1 MTLSAVPLPMRSAA
15 LVTLLVLGV
24 FAARSVAAQGSV
36 TVRADDPMYLDADRL
51 IDAGLV
57 DTVIVGQRPY
67 SRMGLARIA
76 RQVQRRMADMDK
88 RHEHASIQAVHAEA
102 RLLRAL
108 ARELLTAD
116 SVDARA
122 EMPAVGMAWLHSV
135 RVEALVTDAPTRA
148 VPTNGLGTSE
158 ADLNTFTDY
167 RQGLRFVSGGNV
179 AVETAHSAVFPF
191 GLSVQARP
199 RLWIHDERGGG
210 VGVAR
215 GATLDLPSASAR
227 LVKGNVA
234 LTVGREY
241 TVWPQAE
248 GAAQF
253 FSENAPALDMIR
265 IGSDAPFALPS
276 LLHWLGPVAGTIQ
289 VADLGTSVNDSHSRL
304 VAYKL
309 SAAPMSGLELGA
321 RYENHFGGS
330 GARPASATDRIID
343 LVPFL
348 DVFRH
353 HVDSTDIESD
363 KLLGLD
369 ARLRLRNAGNVT
381 LFGEFSL
388 EDFDLHRLRSIFT
401 EDAAYSTGVIIPSL
415 IVPSLSAR
423 LLYHTL
429 GLRFYQHHLLTNG
442 IAAHR
447 LLLGDD
453 LGRDAQG
460 YAALLRWQGGGNL
473 SLSGDM
479 AYEERRNDDYSGSYT
494 NPGRQGLVFTR
505 VSTQPREQRTR
516 GVAGVRWVS
525 SDGHVLIEARGGA
538 ERTTNFNF
546 RIGMPSTH
554 GVGSIAATLF
564 P

>member
-1 MTLSAVPLPMRSAA
+1 MRSAA
-15 LVTLLVLGV
+15 SLALLLLAVL
-24 FAARSVAAQGSV
+24 AARSVAAQGSV

-67 SRMGLARIA
+67 SRMGLAMIA
-76 RQVQRRMADMDK
+76 RQAQRRMAVMAT
-88 RHEHASIQAVHAEA
+88 RHEQVSIQDRNAEE
-102 RLLRAL
+102 RLLRGL
-108 ARELLTAD
+108 ARELSTAWG
-116 SVDARA
+116 VNAPGG
-122 EMPAVGMAWLHSV
+122 MPDIRMELLHSL

-148 VPTNGLGTSE
+148 VPPNGLGSSE
-158 ADLNTFTDY
+158 ADLNAFTDY
-167 RQGLRFVSGGNV
+167 HQGLRLVSGGNV
-179 AVETAHSAVFPF
+179 AVESEHSIEFPF
-191 GLSVQARP
+191 GLTVQARP
-199 RLWIHDERGGG
+199 RLWIHDERRDG
-210 VGVAR
+210 VGR
-215 GATLDLPSASAR
+215 GATLELPSASAR

-265 IGSDAPFALPS
+265 VASNTPFVLPS
-276 LLHWLGPVAGTIQ
+276 LLRWFGPIAGTIQ
-289 VADLGTSVNDSHSRL
+289 IADLGASVNHSHSRL

-309 SAAPMSGLELGA
+309 SAAPVSGLELGA

-330 GARPASATDRIID
+330 GSPPASATDRIID

-401 EDAAYSTGVIIPSL
+401 EDAAYSTGMIIPSL
-415 IVPSLSAR
+415 VLPSLSAR

-429 GLRFYQHHLLTNG
+429 GLRFYEHHQLTDG
-442 IAAHR
+442 IASHR

-453 LGRDAQG
+453 LGRDATG
-460 YAALLRWQGGGNL
+460 FTALLRWQGAGNL
-473 SLSGDM
+473 SLSGDL
-479 AYEERRNDDYSGSYT
+479 AHEERRNDEYLGSYAS
-494 NPGRQGLVFTR
+494 PGRQGLVFER

-516 GVAGVRWVS
+516 GVVGARWLS

-546 RIGMPSTH
+546 RIGTPSTH
-554 GVGSIAATLF
+554 GVGTIAATLF

>member
-1 MTLSAVPLPMRSAA
+1 MRSAA
-15 LVTLLVLGV
+15 LAVLLVLSV
-24 FAARSVAAQGSV
+24 CSARSLGAQASV
-36 TVRADDPMYLDADRL
+36 TVRTDDPMYLDADHL

-67 SRMGLARIA
+67 SRRGLALIA
-76 RQVQRRMADMDK
+76 RQVQRRLSDMATHDQ
-88 RHEHASIQAVHAEA
+88 HVSIQSLHAAE

-108 ARELLTAD
+108 AL
-116 SVDARA
+116 
-122 EMPAVGMAWLHSV
+122 EMPTARVDNAPGASSPVRPDWLHSL

-148 VPTNGLGTSE
+148 VPTNGLGSSE

-167 RQGLRFVSGGNV
+167 HQGLRLVPGANV
-179 AVETAHSAVFPF
+179 AVESEHAVVLPF
-191 GLSVQARP
+191 GVTVQARP
-199 RLWIHDERGGG
+199 RFWIHDERGGG
-210 VGVAR
+210 QGASR
-215 GATLDLPSASAR
+215 GAAFELPSASAR

-265 IGSDAPFALPS
+265 IASDAPFALPS
-276 LLHWLGPVAGTIQ
+276 PLHWLGPIAGTIQ
-289 VADLGTSVNDSHSRL
+289 IADLGASVKNSHSRL

-309 SAAPMSGLELGA
+309 SASPVRGLELGA

-330 GARPASATDRIID
+330 GSPPTSAADRIID

-353 HVDSTDIESD
+353 HVDSTDVESD

-401 EDAAYSTGVIIPSL
+401 QDAAYSTGVIIPRL
-415 IVPSLSAR
+415 VVPSLSAR

-442 IAAHR
+442 IASHR
-447 LLLGDD
+447 RLLGDE

-460 YAALLRWQGGGNL
+460 YAMLVRWQGAGNL

-479 AYEERRNDDYSGSYT
+479 AYEERRNDEYFGAYT

-505 VSTQPREQRTR
+505 ASTQPRERRTR
-516 GVAGVRWVS
+516 GVGGVRWLS
-525 SDGHVLIEARGGA
+525 TDGHVVIEARGGM
-538 ERTTNFNF
+538 ERTTNFDF
-546 RIGMPSTH
+546 RVDMPAVH
-554 GVGSIAATLF
+554 GVGSIAATFF

>member
-1 MTLSAVPLPMRSAA
+1 MRSAA
-15 LVTLLVLGV
+15 FVVLLLLAML
-24 FAARSVAAQGSV
+24 AARAVAAQGSV

-57 DTVIVGQRPY
+57 DIVIVGQRPY
-67 SRMGLARIA
+67 SRMGLAMIA
-76 RQVQRRMADMDK
+76 RQAQRRMTEMGT
-88 RHEHASIQAVHAEA
+88 RHEQVSIQDRNAEA
-102 RLLRAL
+102 RLLRGL
-108 ARELLTAD
+108 ARELSTAGGVNAPEPIPD
-116 SVDARA
+116 VRM
-122 EMPAVGMAWLHSV
+122 EWLHSL

-148 VPTNGLGTSE
+148 VPPNGLGSSE

-167 RQGLRFVSGGNV
+167 HQGLRFVSGGNV
-179 AVETAHSAVFPF
+179 AVESEHSIEFPF
-191 GLSVQARP
+191 GLTVQARP
-199 RLWIHDERGGG
+199 RLWIHDERRDG
-210 VGVAR
+210 VGVAH
-215 GATLDLPSASAR
+215 GATLELPSASAR

-265 IGSDAPFALPS
+265 VASNTPFALPS
-276 LLHWLGPVAGTIQ
+276 LLRWFGPIAGTIQ
-289 VADLGTSVNDSHSRL
+289 IADLGASVNNSHSRL

-309 SAAPMSGLELGA
+309 SATPVSGLELGA

-330 GARPASATDRIID
+330 GSRPASATDRIID

-348 DVFRH
+348 DVFRR
-353 HVDSTDIESD
+353 HVDSTDVESD

-401 EDAAYSTGVIIPSL
+401 EDAAYSTGMIIPSL
-415 IVPSLSAR
+415 VVPSLSAR

-429 GLRFYQHHLLTNG
+429 GLRFYQHHLLTDG
-442 IAAHR
+442 IASHR

-453 LGRDAQG
+453 LGRDANG
-460 YAALLRWQGGGNL
+460 YAALLRWQGAGNL
-473 SLSGDM
+473 SVSGDM
-479 AYEERRNDDYSGSYT
+479 AYEERRNDEYLGSYT
-494 NPGRQGLVFTR
+494 SPGRLGLVFTR

-516 GVAGVRWVS
+516 GVGGVRWVS
-525 SDGHVLIEARGGA
+525 GDGHVLIEARGGA

-546 RIGMPSTH
+546 RIGTPSTH
-554 GVGSIAATLF
+554 GVGTIAATLF